1 MAKQTLDREPGCGAE
16 PTATEITA
24 ALERILRSR
33 CFAHATRASDFL
45 RFVVEKT
52 LAGKRAELKGYTI
65 AIHVFG
71 RPADFD
77 AKTDPLVRV
86 EALRLR
92 QRLTEYYAGD
102 GAAERVKLDLPRGGY
117 VMKASYVGPE
127 PQRVEIAEPARSA
140 RSGVAA
146 LWTRTRLAAVAAAA
160 LLVTVGT
167 VPMQRQATVAE
178 PPASAATPATAVLP
192 HRTQI
197 TVVPLESLSA
207 NARSDRLAAALTEE
221 IMLRLDGLDLY
232 VVATQGKWHQSGK
245 MLDGV
250 LRAEHSY
257 VLTGSVRDNA
267 DGARITVRIIEAQ
280 TGAQIWTAAYDE
292 PPSIEAEP
300 ELQAKIAR
308 DAAAAAALFGPV
320 FDSELALAR
329 HSAHTLELT
338 DCETHYRAFRRAT
351 DPALFPDAFA
361 CFRDLVARQPQ
372 LPRAWAGLAMLY
384 LDEHV
389 YYSGSADRGAALQ
402 RAGAAVRTA
411 LELDPTNPLVNAA
424 LTRYQYYAGDPEF
437 TRTAERTLALAPN
450 NPELLG
456 LFGILLTAYGDSTR
470 GLELV
475 ARATE
480 LSPQPRGSVLELAR
494 VFADLQGGKPCDAL
508 GQARAIRADKWFIAH
523 MVTAASA
530 GLCGDNDAA
539 AEARERLLT
548 VTPSFEAEAVGLVD
562 LWRFNPPLRDA
573 VLDGLQ
579 AAGLDLHH
587 DEAGVGR

>member
-1 MAKQTLDREPGCGAE
+1 MAKQTLDSQPRGDAK
-16 PTATEITA
+16 PTATEVTA

-52 LAGKRAELKGYTI
+52 LAGEGAELKGYTI

-77 AKTDPLVRV
+77 AKSDPLVRV

-92 QRLTEYYAGD
+92 QRLTEYYAGE
-102 GAAERVKLDLPRGGY
+102 GSAERVKLDLPRGGY

-127 PQRVEIAEPARSA
+127 PQRVEIEEPSPRA

-146 LWTRTRLAAVAAAA
+146 LWIRTRLAAVAAAA

-167 VPMQRQATVAE
+167 VPMQRQATVVE
-178 PPASAATPATAVLP
+178 PSTSAAMAALS

-207 NARSDRLAAALTEE
+207 SAMSDRLAAALTEE
-221 IMLRLDGLDLY
+221 IMLRLDGLHLY
-232 VVATQGKWHQSGK
+232 VVATQAKWRQPGK
-245 MLDGV
+245 MLGGV

-267 DGARITVRIIEAQ
+267 DGVRITLRIIEAQ
-280 TGAQIWTAAYDE
+280 TGAQIWTNAYDE
-292 PPSIEAEP
+292 PPSIEEQP
-300 ELQAKIAR
+300 ELQAKIAQ

-329 HSAHTLELT
+329 HSGHALELA
-338 DCETHYRAFRRAT
+338 DCETHYRAFRSAT

-389 YYSGSADRGAALQ
+389 YYSG
-402 RAGAAVRTA
+402 
-411 LELDPTNPLVNAA
+411 
-424 LTRYQYYAGDPEF
+424 
-437 TRTAERTLALAPN
+437 
-450 NPELLG
+450 
-456 LFGILLTAYGDSTR
+456 
-470 GLELV
+470 
-475 ARATE
+475 
-480 LSPQPRGSVLELAR
+480 
-494 VFADLQGGKPCDAL
+494 
-508 GQARAIRADKWFIAH
+508 
-523 MVTAASA
+523 
-530 GLCGDNDAA
+530 
-539 AEARERLLT
+539 
-548 VTPSFEAEAVGLVD
+548 
-562 LWRFNPPLRDA
+562 
-573 VLDGLQ
+573 
-579 AAGLDLHH
+579 
-587 DEAGVGR
+587 

>member
-1 MAKQTLDREPGCGAE
+1 MAKQTLDKEPRGGAE

-24 ALERILRSR
+24 ALERILSSR

-71 RPADFD
+71 RPEDFD

-92 QRLTEYYAGD
+92 QRLTEYYAGE
-102 GAAERVKLDLPRGGY
+102 GSAERVKLDLPRGGY
-117 VMKASYVGPE
+117 VMKASYVGPGPE
-127 PQRVEIAEPARSA
+127 PQRAEIAEPPRSA
-140 RSGVAA
+140 RSSVAA
-146 LWTRTRLAAVAAAA
+146 FWTRTRLAAVATAA

-167 VPMQRQATVAE
+167 VPMQRQAPEAE
-178 PPASAATPATAVLP
+178 PPPSAAMAVLP

-207 NARSDRLAAALTEE
+207 NPRFDRLAAALTEE
-221 IMLRLDGLDLY
+221 IMLRLDGVDLY
-232 VVATQGKWHQSGK
+232 VVATQGKWQQSGK

-280 TGAQIWTAAYDE
+280 TGAQIWAAAYDE
-292 PPSIEAEP
+292 PPSIEEEP

-329 HSAHTLELT
+329 HSAHALELT
-338 DCETHYRAFRRAT
+338 DCETHYRAFRNAT

-372 LPRAWAGLAMLY
+372 LPRAWAGLAMLH

-402 RAGAAVRTA
+402 RAEAAVRTA

-424 LTRYQYYAGDPEF
+424 LARYQYYAGDPEF
-437 TRTAERTLALAPN
+437 TRTAERALTLAPN
-450 NPELLG
+450 NPEMLG
-456 LFGILLTAYGDSTR
+456 LLGILLTAYGNSTR

-475 ARATE
+475 ARAGE
-480 LSPQPRGSVLELAR
+480 LSPPPRGGVLELAR
-494 VFADLQGGKPCDAL
+494 VFADLQDGKPCDAL
-508 GQARAIRADKWFIAH
+508 GHARAMAAPKWFIAQ
-523 MVTAASA
+523 MVTAAAA
-530 GLCGDNDAA
+530 GLCGDDEAA

-579 AAGLDLHH
+579 AAGLELHSG
-587 DEAGVGR
+587 EAGVGR

>member
-1 MAKQTLDREPGCGAE
+1 
-16 PTATEITA
+16 
-24 ALERILRSR
+24 
-33 CFAHATRASDFL
+33 
-45 RFVVEKT
+45 
-52 LAGKRAELKGYTI
+52 
-65 AIHVFG
+65 
-71 RPADFD
+71 
-77 AKTDPLVRV
+77 
-86 EALRLR
+86 
-92 QRLTEYYAGD
+92 
-102 GAAERVKLDLPRGGY
+102 
-117 VMKASYVGPE
+117 MKASYAGPE
-127 PQRVEIAEPARSA
+127 PRRAEIAEPARRA
-140 RSGVAA
+140 RGVAA

-160 LLVTVGT
+160 VLVTVGT
-167 VPMQRQATVAE
+167 VPMQRQAPVAE
-178 PPASAATPATAVLP
+178 PSASAATAVLP

-207 NARSDRLAAALTEE
+207 SARFDRLAAALTEE

-232 VVATQGKWHQSGK
+232 VVAAQGKWHQSGK

-257 VLTGSVRDNA
+257 VLTGSVRDIA

-280 TGAQIWTAAYDE
+280 TGAQIWAAAYDE
-292 PPSIEAEP
+292 PPSIEEKP

-338 DCETHYRAFRRAT
+338 DCETHYRAFRSAT

-361 CFRDLVARQPQ
+361 CFRDLVARQPR
-372 LPRAWAGLAMLY
+372 LPRAWAGLAMLS

-402 RAGAAVRTA
+402 RAEAAVRTA

-437 TRTAERTLALAPN
+437 TRTAERALKLAPN
-450 NPELLG
+450 NPEMLG
-456 LFGILLTAYGDSTR
+456 LLGILLTAYGNSTR

-475 ARATE
+475 ARAAE
-480 LSPQPRGSVLELAR
+480 LSPPPRGGVLELAR
-494 VFADLQGGKPCDAL
+494 VFADLQDGKPCDAL
-508 GQARAIRADKWFIAH
+508 EQARAMAAAKWFIAH
-523 MVTAASA
+523 MVTAAAA
-530 GLCGDNDAA
+530 GLCGNDDAA
-539 AEARERLLT
+539 AEAREHLLA

-579 AAGLDLHH
+579 AAGLELHR